1 MLQANLAIVLTFI
14 TTLIDELGETENL
27 TNSKLIVIVVA
38 FITVI
43 FLFNYTLKTEN
54 SNMDQM
60 TKNLQNS
67 MYMMNNMP
75 KKIENGLNNIPGQL
89 QNTINK
95 GTNIINQGVKQGSQQ
110 LNNTLSQST
119 QQLNNTVSQSTQQL
133 NNTVSQSTQQLN
145 NTVSQVKMPKPTTI
159 LVNNTSNSNSNITTS
174 NPPVKETFNNSTQRM
189 AYLFKKL

>member
-133 NNTVSQSTQQLN
+133 NNTVSQ
-145 NTVSQVKMPKPTTI
+145 VKMPKPTTI
-159 LVNNTSNSNSNITTS
+159 PVNNTSNSNITTS

>member
-27 TNSKLIVIVVA
+27 TNPKLIVIVVA

-54 SNMDQM
+54 SELSGINEM

-75 KKIENGLNNIPGQL
+75 KQIQNGLNNIPGQL
-89 QNTINK
+89 QNTISQ

-119 QQLNNTVSQSTQQL
+119 QQLNNTL
-133 NNTVSQSTQQLN
+133 SQSTQQLN

-159 LVNNTSNSNSNITTS
+159 PINNTSNSNITTS
-174 NPPVKETFNNSTQRM
+174 NPPTKETFRNCNNSTQRM
-189 AYLFKKL
+189 AHLFKKL

>member
-110 LNNTLSQST
+110 LNNT
-119 QQLNNTVSQSTQQL
+119 
-133 NNTVSQSTQQLN
+133 VSQSTQQLN

-159 LVNNTSNSNSNITTS
+159 PVNNTSNSNSNITTS

>member
-67 MYMMNNMP
+67 MYMMNN
-75 KKIENGLNNIPGQL
+75 IPGQL

-133 NNTVSQSTQQLN
+133 SQSAQKLSQSTQQLS
-145 NTVSQVKMPKPTTI
+145 SQVKMPKPTTI
-159 LVNNTSNSNSNITTS
+159 PVNTSNSNITTS